1 MAALAVALAA
11 WPSNAPAEDFPTKT
25 VRIIVPQSPGGAT
38 DTFARAIG
46 QKLSERWKH
55 PVIVENR
62 AGAAGIIGT
71 EAVAKAPADGYT
83 LLVSYE
89 GSQAINPSLYEKL
102 PFDSVKDFETIATLG
117 VTPFLF
123 IVGPQNKAKT
133 LREFLDMA
141 RADPDKLNYGS
152 AGNGSVNHLLG
163 EMLKVEADV
172 RIAHVPYKGAPQA
185 ISDVIGGHLD
195 AAFASAPS
203 VMGSVQQGL
212 VRALAVSSAQRVA
225 ISPDTPTIAESG
237 VKDFDVNPWWG
248 IFGPAGLS
256 SSIVNKINS
265 DVAEILKEADFKEVL
280 AKQGATPL
288 TSSPEQFRALLVKD
302 IAKWEKAVKAA
313 GIKMKLVEFV
323 MPGPS
328 LAGGNRRK
336 FDDQEE
342 RDRGHYRRRRLYR
355 LRDRQK
361 ICRRRFYGFRRAA
374 QRRQACPAGQR
385 NRSRRRQD
393 CCVLARRPQGR

>member
-1 MAALAVALAA
+1 MAALAVASAA
-11 WPSNAPAEDFPTKT
+11 YPPSALAEDFPTKT

-46 QKLSERWKH
+46 QKLGERWKH
-55 PVIVENR
+55 PVVVENR

-141 RADPDKLNYGS
+141 RAEPDKLNYGS

-195 AAFASAPS
+195 SAFASAPS
-203 VMGSVQQGL
+203 VIGSVQQGL

-256 SSIVNKINS
+256 PSIVNKINS
-265 DVAEILKEADFKEVL
+265 DVAEILKEDDFKEVL

-313 GIKMKLVEFV
+313 GIKM
-323 MPGPS
+323 
-328 LAGGNRRK
+328 N
-336 FDDQEE
+336 
-342 RDRGHYRRRRLYR
+342 
-355 LRDRQK
+355 
-361 ICRRRFYGFRRAA
+361 
-374 QRRQACPAGQR
+374 
-385 NRSRRRQD
+385 
-393 CCVLARRPQGR
+393 